1 MDHERTG
8 DDVAKDDPKVEF
20 GRGVRALREARGL
33 TQTDLAERS
42 GLGSWKYVGTVEN
55 ARTNITMTNLAK
67 LATGLDLSIADLF
80 TACFPAQ
87 KSRADLL
94 SQLVRLVADGDDRT
108 IQFLLGVLREAKKWR
123 GAG

>member
-1 MDHERTG
+1 MKNE
-8 DDVAKDDPKVEF
+8 DPKILF

-55 ARTNITMTNLAK
+55 ARTNITLTNLLK
-67 LATGLDLSIADLF
+67 LAKGLDLSAAELF
-80 TACFPAQ
+80 AVCFPIQ

-94 SQLVRLVADGDDRT
+94 RDLLRLVADGDERT
-108 IQFLLGVLREAKKWR
+108 IQLLLGVLREAKKWR
-123 GAG
+123 GAE